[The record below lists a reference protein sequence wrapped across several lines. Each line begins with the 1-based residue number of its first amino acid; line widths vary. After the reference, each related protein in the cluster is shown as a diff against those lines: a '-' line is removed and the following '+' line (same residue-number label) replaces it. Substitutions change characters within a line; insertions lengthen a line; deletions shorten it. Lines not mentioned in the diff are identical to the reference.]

1 MPLAWRAAWRLVLVL
16 VCLAGSG
23 CTVFGDYNVATEDA
37 RAHFRS
43 GDFDL
48 AVAEFSER
56 LEDANDSLLYHLE
69 AGLAA
74 HVGKGYRT
82 SRGLLATAYQK
93 VAEYQERALVSA
105 SDVAQTVGS
114 ILVNEKTI
122 PYTGAVFEQLLLQTY
137 QARNYYLEGR
147 RDEVLPEVLRTY
159 DIQDRARKIYEAEL
173 QATEQE
179 ATSRRG
185 ELDVQAIEA
194 EMRTA
199 YDYGEAPS
207 TPEDVY
213 DPRYVRYL
221 AAWLRDAL
229 ADRRADY
236 NAALVDMKRVA
247 ERFGEVPFVQRDLAR
262 LTAASGDARGA
273 KQLLEQAGLE
283 PLPADAG
290 SVALFFECGEAPYKE
305 ELKVIFPT
313 YRGAAAFAMP
323 LYKRSPSRVAGAR
336 LIVGGQEAD
345 TVTLSSVTEMAFQ
358 YHRDRLPLMIAK
370 QIIRIAAKVG
380 IQEAGHSVIANQSG
394 EYSELIAWAWTISAS
409 IWNVISE
416 QADLRCW
423 RTLPDRLCATR
434 LYLPPGTYPAEVVL
448 LDADGRPLSKYEL
461 GPLVVAPGRHRMI
474 NARAI
479 GTSLYCDVPA
489 EPYDAAAAVDA
500 EDAGDAAAPAAVA
513 PEAIPEVVTPE
524 VAPPEAHVEV
534 VSALPELAAAP
545 TSEPA
550 DLEEAQDAF
559 LAGVM
564 SLELLFE
571 DDGTSWRVNAPVSAA
586 VQGEDERGPFLSVTS
601 AAYTKDGARRCLEL
615 IVRRERVERAVL
627 LVEGPA
633 GWEPAPAG
641 AFEFTPGG
649 SGGLVRTDRGLEAV
663 QAGRARLDEAQE
675 ERAVTLILRPRP
687 LEGAET
693 LAR

>member
-1 MPLAWRAAWRLVLVL
+1 MPLAWRAAWRLVLAL
-16 VCLAGSG
+16 ACLAGSG

-37 RAHFRS
+37 QAHFRS

-48 AVAEFSER
+48 AVAEFSEH
-56 LEDANDSLLYHLE
+56 LDDANDSLLYHLE

-74 HVGKGYRT
+74 HVGKGYPT
-82 SRGLLATAYQK
+82 SRRLLATAYQQ

-159 DIQDRARKIYEAEL
+159 DIQDQARKIYEAEL

-179 ATSRRG
+179 ATNRRG
-185 ELDVQAIEA
+185 ELDVQAIDA
-194 EMRTA
+194 EMREA
-199 YDYGEAPS
+199 YAYGEVPA

-221 AAWLRDAL
+221 SAWLRDAL

-236 NAALVDMKRVA
+236 NAALVDLKRVA
-247 ERFGEVPFVQRDLAR
+247 ERFGDVPFVQRDLAR

-283 PLPADAG
+283 PLPAEAG
-290 SVALFFECGEAPYKE
+290 SVALFFECGAAPFKE

-323 LYKRSPSRVAGAR
+323 IYERSPSRVAGAR
-336 LIVGGQEAD
+336 LIVGDEEAD

-380 IQEAGHSVIANQSG
+380 VQEAGHSVIANQKG
-394 EYSELIAWAWTISAS
+394 QYSELAAWGWTISAS
-409 IWNVISE
+409 IWNVLSE

-434 LYLPPGTYPAEVVL
+434 LYLPPGTYPAAVVL
-448 LDADGRPLSKYEL
+448 LDVDGRPLSKYEL
-461 GPLVVAPGRHRMI
+461 GSLVIAPGRHRMI

-489 EPYDAAAAVDA
+489 EPYDAAAAEV
-500 EDAGDAAAPAAVA
+500 EDAAAPAVAPDTGSEVPEAA
-513 PEAIPEVVTPE
+513 PEAG
-524 VAPPEAHVEV
+524 VEV
-534 VSALPELAAAP
+534 VSALPEPATPP
-545 TSEPA
+545 TPGEPA
-550 DLEEAQDAF
+550 DLQEAQDAF

-564 SLELLFE
+564 SVELLFE
-571 DDGTSWRVNAPVSAA
+571 EDGTSWRANAAVSAA
-586 VQGEDERGPFLSVTS
+586 VQGEDERGPFLTVTS
-601 AAYTKDGARRCLEL
+601 AAYDKDGARRCLEL
-615 IVRRERVERAVL
+615 IVRRERIERAVL
-627 LVEGPA
+627 LVEGED
-633 GWEPAPAG
+633 GWAPAPAG
-641 AFEFTPGG
+641 VFEFTPGG
-649 SGGLVRTDRGLEAV
+649 AGGLLRTGRGLEVV
-663 QAGRARLDEAQE
+663 QAGRCRLEEAGE
-675 ERAVTLILRPRP
+675 ERAVTLILRPRL
-687 LEGAET
+687 LEGAEP